1 MLDRYNF
8 FNDYFDENDKM
19 NKKGFMKFDL
29 GNYLRSGSPTSFRIT
44 NQFEYRPDK
53 IAFKFYGDASLAW
66 VLIYANN
73 FPNGMADFWN
83 NRIIIIPEMDV
94 VTALTQA

>member
-1 MLDRYNF
+1 MLDRYKF
-8 FNDYFDENDKM
+8 FNDYFDEKDKM
-19 NKKGFMKFDL
+19 NKKGMMKFDL
-29 GNYLRSGSPTSFRIT
+29 GNYFRSGNPTNFRIT

-73 FPNGMADFWN
+73 FSNGMADFWN
-83 NRIIIIPEMDV
+83 NRIIIVPEMSI
-94 VTALTQA
+94 VTALTQM